1 MSAMQSTLIFIRHAE
16 TDLAGTFCG
25 ATDPPLNDRGVA
37 QLPALLHALSDLR
50 LDAIYTSDLLRA
62 RQTAEAIAKSN
73 VAPVYPRPSLRQIDF
88 GRWETLTWQ
97 QIESADP
104 AFATRWI
111 AEFPN
116 ITPPGGEPIAHFKH
130 RVLEEIS
137 FIRKQTSS
145 HQNQPQTVAVV
156 THSTVLRVLLE
167 EFGHFAP
174 HHAWERT
181 RAYTCTLRATQHS
194 STGALTFH

>member
-1 MSAMQSTLIFIRHAE
+1 MQSTLLFLRHAE

-25 ATDPPLNDRGVA
+25 ATDPPLNDRGIA
-37 QLPALLHALSDLR
+37 QLPALLRSVADLR

-62 RQTAEAIAKSN
+62 RQTAESLATPNSTPIH
-73 VAPVYPRPSLRQIDF
+73 PRPGLRQIDF
-88 GRWETLTWQ
+88 GDWETLTWQ
-97 QIESADP
+97 QIEAADP
-104 AFATRWI
+104 SFAARWV

-116 ITPPGGEPIAHFKH
+116 LTPPHGEPIALFRH
-130 RVLEEIS
+130 RVVEEIC
-137 FIRKQTSS
+137 FIRQQT
-145 HQNQPQTVAVV
+145 QGQTIAIV

-181 RAYTCTLRATQHS
+181 RDYTCTLRATQQS
-194 STGALTFH
+194 STGALTFA

>member
-1 MSAMQSTLIFIRHAE
+1 MQSTLLFLRHAE

-25 ATDPPLNDRGVA
+25 ATDPPLNDRGIA
-37 QLPALLHALSDLR
+37 QLPALLRSVADLR
-50 LDAIYTSDLLRA
+50 FDAIYSSDLQRA
-62 RQTAEAIAKSN
+62 RQTAEALANAHATPIH
-73 VAPVYPRPSLRQIDF
+73 PRPALRQIDF
-88 GRWETLTWQ
+88 GDWETLTWQ

-104 AFATRWI
+104 AFATRWV

-116 ITPPGGEPIAHFKH
+116 LTPPNGEPIALFRH
-130 RVLEEIS
+130 RVVEEIN
-137 FIRKQTSS
+137 FIRQQTDAK
-145 HQNQPQTVAVV
+145 TVAIV

-181 RAYTCTLRATQHS
+181 RDYTCTLRATQTTP
-194 STGALTFH
+194 TGALTFL